1 MRIRVLGTMRVW
13 DGDRWTVVGA
23 AQQRLLLAVLLI
35 DGGAVG
41 TERLVEEIWGGHPP
55 RGAYGTL
62 HGYVFRLRRLIGQ
75 GPNGPLVRRDGGYE
89 LILSDGDLD
98 AHVFAEILAVAR
110 REMGVGRVERA
121 ASRLTHALGLWRG
134 RALADV
140 TPTPAVVAEAAR
152 LERARLEA
160 SELRVRAWSRLGRH
174 IEVVEAARRL
184 VEQHPLCE
192 ALWEH
197 LMAGL
202 GALGRRHEALD
213 VYRRAREVMVSAL
226 GLEPGPRLREI
237 QRNVL
242 DDDCAIDPPYSAS
255 RPA

>member
-23 AQQRLLLAVLLI
+23 AQQRLLLAVLLVE
-35 DGGAVG
+35 GGAVS

-75 GPNGPLVRRDGGYE
+75 GPAGPLVRRDGGYE
-89 LILSDGDLD
+89 LILADGDLD
-98 AHVFAEILAVAR
+98 AHVFAELVAVAR
-110 REMGVGRVERA
+110 REVSMGRVELGA
-121 ASRLTHALGLWRG
+121 TRLTQALSLWRG
-134 RALADV
+134 GALVDV
-140 TPTPAVVAEAAR
+140 SPTPAVVAEAAR
-152 LERARLEA
+152 LEQARLEA
-160 SELRVRAWSRLGRH
+160 SELRVRAWLRLGRH
-174 IEVVEAARRL
+174 VEVVEAARRL

-197 LMAGL
+197 LMAAL
-202 GALGRRHEALD
+202 SALGRRHEALE
-213 VYRRAREVMVSAL
+213 VYRRAREAMVSAL
-226 GLEPGPRLREI
+226 GLEPGPRLRAI

-242 DDDCAIDPPYSAS
+242 DEDYAVDPYTA
-255 RPA
+255 A